1 MSQRKMHRSVR
12 TLVVLMSAVLTACT
26 VPSVPPEPVAPVT
39 VAPEPTHPA
48 CVEAS
53 ANNPVTGNW
62 LTKHKQKGVVGEI
75 RVLFTLQADGSMA
88 YTEQVKRPNKPSQG
102 LNESGCWQASGN
114 TLVLSTQESN
124 GVETEPG
131 DPIYQQNYRILKVAG
146 DKLEL
151 RTAEGLVYKLT
162 RMSPGYRL
170 PF

>member
-1 MSQRKMHRSVR
+1 MSQLKMHRSVR
-12 TLVVLMSAVLTACT
+12 TLVVLLSAVVAACT
-26 VPSVPPEPVAPVT
+26 VPPAPPEPVAPAV

-48 CVEAS
+48 CVPAT

-62 LTKHKQKGVVGEI
+62 LSKHKQKGVAGEI
-75 RVLFTLQADGSMA
+75 RVLFTLQADGTMA

-102 LNESGCWQASGN
+102 LNESGCWQASGDQV
-114 TLVLSTQESN
+114 VLSTQESN
-124 GVETEPG
+124 GVVIEPG
-131 DPIYQQNYRILKVAG
+131 DPIYQHSYRILKLAG

-151 RTAEGLVYKLT
+151 RTEEGLVYKLT

>member
-1 MSQRKMHRSVR
+1 MIGPLKVYKPARSLAV
-12 TLVVLMSAVLTACT
+12 LVSVVLTACA
-26 VPSVPPEPVAPVT
+26 VPSQPPVS
-39 VAPEPTHPA
+39 APEPAAPVATHPA
-48 CVEAS
+48 CVPAAPGS
-53 ANNPVTGNW
+53 TVAGNW
-62 LTKHKQKGVVGEI
+62 LSKHKQKGVAGEM
-75 RVLFTLQADGSMA
+75 RVLFTLQADGRMA

-114 TLVLSTQESN
+114 QLVLNTQESH

-131 DPIYQQNYRILKVAG
+131 DPIYQHTYTILAMTA

-151 RTAEGLVYKLT
+151 RTEEGLVYRLT